1 MRKKKRK
8 KRRSFKLSVAA
19 FIAALVFVAIGLLEE
34 LTVGGST
41 LKIRSVSPE
50 IILFLLGATLGNYA
64 FRGYTKA
71 KYYRKELDDDTE
83 K

>member
-1 MRKKKRK
+1 MRKKKRIK
-8 KRRSFKLSVAA
+8 GRSFKLSIAA
-19 FIAALVFVAIGLLEE
+19 FIASLVFVAIGLLEE
-34 LTVGGST
+34 LTIGGNT
-41 LKIRSVSPE
+41 LKIRAVSPE

-71 KYYRKELDDDTE
+71 KYYRKELDDNE